1 MVFFRTLLI
10 YSIIAMIIALFFIKI
25 KMQNLSQELK
35 NIEFSIQNEKENIH
49 ILKAELTYL
58 SKPQQIESL
67 AARYLDLQLI
77 KPDQIVSIKNSRTSQ
92 NEPINRSR

>member
-35 NIEFSIQNEKENIH
+35 NIELSIQNEKENIH